1 MNHPYLYPDEAPWTE
16 DYAELRDI
24 WRTDHD
30 HYDPD
35 NSPED
40 DDYAAWASASY
51 HHDAVDND
59 ALPELEATL
68 TPPCP

>member
-16 DYAELRDI
+16 DYAELRET

-40 DDYAAWASASY
+40 DID
-51 HHDAVDND
+51 D
-59 ALPELEATL
+59 
-68 TPPCP
+68 